1 MTASIP
7 ADLPDQQGK
16 NTGSPQASEP
26 VFLLVGQLRS
36 AHGVHGEITMEV
48 LTDFPERLRH
58 NRTVYAGDDHKPLK
72 IEKTRGKDKLMI
84 ISFQE
89 ITDRDEVL
97 AYRNELLYIR
107 IEELPDL
114 PEGDYYYHQMIGL
127 KVVDEA
133 GQSIGILTEILE
145 TGANDVFVVKPE
157 TGPEVLLPAIESVI
171 LNVNLEN
178 QEITVRPQ
186 IWD

>member
-1 MTASIP
+1 MTALTP
-7 ADLPDQQGK
+7 ADSPDQQGK

-48 LTDFPERLRH
+48 LTDFPERLRP
-58 NRTVYAGDDHKPLK
+58 NRTVYAGDLHKPLR
-72 IEKTRGKDKLMI
+72 IERTRWKDKLMI
-84 ISFQE
+84 VSFQG
-89 ITDRDEVL
+89 ITDRDAVL
-97 AYRNELLYIR
+97 AYRNQLLYIR
-107 IEELPDL
+107 TEEIPELPD
-114 PEGDYYYHQMIGL
+114 GDYYYHQLIGL

-133 GQSIGILTEILE
+133 GQSVGILTEILE

-157 TGPEVLLPAIESVI
+157 TGPEVLLPAIEAVI
-171 LNVNLEN
+171 LTVNLEK
-178 QEITVRPQ
+178 QEITVKPQ